1 MVAVE
6 LFHHHIHIGP
16 AAVQHLGAPLRTAA
30 RNLVQVPDCRNN
42 QTVQRDGHGST
53 SKYFKV

>member
-6 LFHHHIHIGP
+6 LFHYHIRTGP
-16 AAVQHLGAPLRTAA
+16 IAVQHLGAPVRAAA